1 MENCDCREDDCAVL
15 LKKMQ
20 KNIVNVEKKY
30 FLYISVF
37 KLAEISED
45 LGGAMSGISVDS
57 LEDEEKLA
65 VRGW

>member
-1 MENCDCREDDCAVL
+1 MPL
-15 LKKMQ
+15 LFSAE
-20 KNIVNVEKKY
+20 EKSDL
-30 FLYISVF
+30 FFS